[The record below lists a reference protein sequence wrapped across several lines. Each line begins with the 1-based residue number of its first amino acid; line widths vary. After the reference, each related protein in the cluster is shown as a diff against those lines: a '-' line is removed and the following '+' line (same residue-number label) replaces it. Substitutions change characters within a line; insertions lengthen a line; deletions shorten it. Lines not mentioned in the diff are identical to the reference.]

1 MSEEQPPKLDYA
13 DPRSPRSTVP
23 PDGYLGYR
31 SNEPPEG
38 TQVGCVGWV
47 IIAAVTLAIVYG
59 LLWWLGLELKRH
71 GA

>member
-13 DPRSPRSTVP
+13 DPELPRPGLP

-38 TQVGCVGWV
+38 IQVGCVGWAV
-47 IIAAVTLAIVYG
+47 IVLMTITVVYAI
-59 LLWWLGLELKRH
+59 LWWLGHELKRH